1 MPLEDFSR
9 PRLAAGCRWAGEGEN
24 RMVVF
29 PEGAL
34 RLQGTA
40 RAILERC
47 DGNRT
52 FEQIVQELETAY
64 SASDSA
70 KVRRDAIAFLERLQQ
85 KRLVDF

>member
-1 MPLEDFSR
+1 MPLENTSR

-40 RAILERC
+40 RAVLERC

-64 SASDSA
+64 NASDPV
-70 KVRRDAIAFLERLQQ
+70 KIRQDAVAFLERLQQ
-85 KRLVDF
+85 KRVVDF

>member
-1 MPLEDFSR
+1 MPLENTSR

-34 RLQGTA
+34 RLQDTA
-40 RAILERC
+40 RAVLERC
-47 DGNRT
+47 DGHRM
-52 FEQIVQELETAY
+52 FQQIVQELEATY
-64 SASDSA
+64 SASDPVKIRQDS
-70 KVRRDAIAFLERLQQ
+70 VAFLERLRQ

>member
-1 MPLEDFSR
+1 MSLEDFSR

-40 RAILERC
+40 RAVLERC

-52 FEQIVQELETAY
+52 FEQIVQELEVAY
-64 SASDSA
+64 SSDSA
-70 KVRRDAIAFLERLQQ
+70 KIRQDAIAFLERLQQ

>member
-1 MPLEDFSR
+1 MPLEKTSR

-40 RAILERC
+40 RAVLERC
-47 DGNRT
+47 DGERT

-64 SASDSA
+64 NASDPV
-70 KVRRDAIAFLERLQQ
+70 KIRQDAVAFLERLQQ
-85 KRLVDF
+85 KRVVDF

>member
-1 MPLEDFSR
+1 MPLENLSR

-34 RLQGTA
+34 RIQGTA
-40 RAILERC
+40 RAVLERC
-47 DGNRT
+47 DGTRT
-52 FEQIVQELETAY
+52 LEQIVRELVAVY
-64 SASDSA
+64 NASDSG
-70 KVRRDAIAFLERLQQ
+70 KIRQDAITFLERLQQ

>member
-1 MPLEDFSR
+1 MPLQDCSR

-29 PEGAL
+29 PEGAI
-34 RLQGTA
+34 RIQGTA

-52 FEQIVQELETAY
+52 FQEIVQELQIVY
-64 SASDSA
+64 SAADSA
-70 KVRRDAIAFLERLQQ
+70 KVRQDAIAFLERLQQ

>member
-1 MPLEDFSR
+1 MPLQDCSR
-9 PRLAAGCRWAGEGEN
+9 PRLAVGCRWAGEGEN

-29 PEGAL
+29 PEGAI
-34 RLQGTA
+34 RIQGTA

-52 FEQIVQELETAY
+52 FQEIVQELQIAY

-70 KVRRDAIAFLERLQQ
+70 KVRQDAIAFLERLQQ